1 MNGLSLL
8 RFVFFLRNTH
18 QASDLTMA
26 MTMLT
31 TFSCC
36 WFCTFFPCCNVVC
49 QNLQC
54 CVSKFAIFYPLV
66 NTVIAVNGQWQ
77 QNNEGINDDR
87 FTEVL
92 IKIDD
97 CDGDTDSDDSDNNDD
112 TFANET
118 SHPSSGLDNLQRIS
132 EKCCNGCRGG
142 TFSMRIIM
150 IGKKIKKIH
159 HVTKP
164 KK

>member
-1 MNGLSLL
+1 M
-8 RFVFFLRNTH
+8 
-18 QASDLTMA
+18 
-26 MTMLT
+26 
-31 TFSCC
+31 
-36 WFCTFFPCCNVVC
+36 
-49 QNLQC
+49 LQC

-132 EKCCNGCRGG
+132 EKGCNGCRGG
-142 TFSMRIIM
+142 TFFDEDYHDGEGYQKNSILSPSP
-150 IGKKIKKIH
+150 KNKHYFTEPQIKALSHQARK
-159 HVTKP
+159 
-164 KK
+164 

>member
-1 MNGLSLL
+1 M
-8 RFVFFLRNTH
+8 
-18 QASDLTMA
+18 
-26 MTMLT
+26 
-31 TFSCC
+31 
-36 WFCTFFPCCNVVC
+36 
-49 QNLQC
+49 
-54 CVSKFAIFYPLV
+54 SKFAIFYPLV

-132 EKCCNGCRGG
+132 EKGCNGCSGG
-142 TFSMRIIM
+142 TFFDEDYHDREENQKNSSCHQAQKISII
-150 IGKKIKKIH
+150 
-159 HVTKP
+159 
-164 KK
+164 

>member
-1 MNGLSLL
+1 M
-8 RFVFFLRNTH
+8 
-18 QASDLTMA
+18 
-26 MTMLT
+26 
-31 TFSCC
+31 
-36 WFCTFFPCCNVVC
+36 
-49 QNLQC
+49 LQC

-97 CDGDTDSDDSDNNDD
+97 CDGDTARDNNDD
-112 TFANET
+112 TFDNET

-142 TFSMRIIM
+142 TFFDDGYHDGVGYR
-150 IGKKIKKIH
+150 KIALCHQAQKNKHYFTEPQIKALSH
-159 HVTKP
+159 QARK
-164 KK
+164 